1 MKKADSFG
9 QALVDCYQN
18 GKSIMMVERSD
29 GYLDLDQ
36 PADYFK
42 QYKDWPDMEK
52 KAIKYAKSPVLDV
65 GCGAGRH
72 SLYLQ
77 NKGMEVL
84 GIDQSSLCVELAKRR
99 GLKNCRWLDLKN
111 ITSDLGMFRTIL
123 MLGNNLGL
131 LENMSRARVVL
142 RKFSR
147 ITTPD
152 GLIIGECVN
161 PYKTEDSYH
170 LEYQKQNRKRGK
182 LSGELRL
189 RIRYKNLFGPWFN
202 YLFASPEEL
211 EKILGNTG
219 WKINQIIESPE
230 TMYIAVIGK
239 D

>member
-1 MKKADSFG
+1 MKISDAFG
-9 QALVDCYQN
+9 QALMDFHQT

-42 QYKDWPDMEK
+42 QYKDWPDIEK
-52 KAIKYAKSPVLDV
+52 EAIKLVKSPVLDV

-72 SLYLQ
+72 SLHLQ
-77 NKGMEVL
+77 KKGMDVL
-84 GIDQSSLCVELAKRR
+84 GIDQSSLCVELAKSR
-99 GLKNCRWLDLKN
+99 GLKNCRLLDLKN
-111 ITSDLGMFRTIL
+111 VTSDLGMFRTIL

-131 LENMSRARVVL
+131 LENRSRARVVL

-147 ITTPD
+147 ITYPD
-152 GLIIGECVN
+152 GFIIGEGVN
-161 PYKTEDSYH
+161 PYRTEDSYH
-170 LEYQKQNRKRGK
+170 LEYQKQNRKRKK

-202 YLFASPEEL
+202 YLFSSPEEL
-211 EKILGNTG
+211 EKILVNTG

-230 TMYIAVIGK
+230 TMYIAVMGK
-239 D
+239 V